1 MTVNRIKNTAI
12 QVDNL
17 SIGYGDRILVRN
29 ISFEIAPGE
38 VILLAGPNGS
48 GKTTLLKALTEVGR
62 GSENCA
68 TLGTLEG
75 GAHLWEGDP
84 LPTSGTVIL
93 IPTNIPKVKG
103 FTVEGFIQTGC
114 YAESDWRGRI
124 SADAAGRLDAALEL
138 LGIKE
143 LKERDIATLSDGE
156 FQKACLAV
164 GLTRQ
169 AEVLLLDEP
178 TAFLDVENR
187 IGVLQALRDIARKT
201 GTAVLF
207 SSHDIHDAVQVAD
220 RVFAL
225 TRDGRFIDSADKEA
239 ALQEAFPDIHLI
251 Y

>member
-1 MTVNRIKNTAI
+1 MTVNRIKTTAI

-17 SIGYGDRILVRN
+17 SIGYGDRILVRD
-29 ISFEIAPGE
+29 ISFGIAPGE

-48 GKTTLLKALTEVGR
+48 GKTTLLRALV
-62 GSENCA
+62 S
-68 TLGTLEG
+68 G
-75 GAHLWEGDP
+75 GI
-84 LPTSGTVIL
+84 IL

-103 FTVEGFIQTGC
+103 FTVEAFIQTGC

-138 LGIKE
+138 LGIKH
-143 LKERDIATLSDGE
+143 LKKRDIATLSDGE

-164 GLTRQ
+164 GLTRK

-220 RVFAL
+220 RIFAL
-225 TRDGRFIDSADKEA
+225 TRDGRFIDSADKAA